1 MDASIVMAKQKVL
14 HQMWAKNDRN
24 LCKIKQLRQEIKND
38 QVKTASIEAVKR
50 AEIQRYEF
58 EKQRSTLNNTVELN
72 RLMFV

>member
-24 LCKIKQLRQEIKND
+24 LCKIKQLRQEIEND
-38 QVKTASIEAVKR
+38 QVKTANIEAIKR

-58 EKQRSTLNNTVELN
+58 EKERSTLNNTVELN